1 MFRTFLS
8 WRYLRH
14 RRTNLIGIIGILVAV
29 AALIMIL
36 SIMTGFLEQTKATV
50 RGSLADIVIRP
61 LTLQHATAKHP
72 APEAETLVADVRERP
87 GVKAATP
94 QYVWGCMIARGGAE
108 AASDQ
113 RVMSDPL
120 ASDRSFVE
128 LVGIDLKTELE
139 TTELGEA
146 LSREPLYGEQVA
158 DPADPFAIPPAYH
171 SSVPNRPRA
180 LLGDSLFAS
189 FGLHRGD
196 EITVMTIVPDTKTGQ
211 IAPSNKTFVVAGS
224 FRTKD
229 NEMDMNRIY
238 VERPVLVDFLR
249 SDLAYTQVLVTL
261 NDYKRDGKRV
271 RDELQSELAAKGYI
285 WGDNKDE
292 LRTWEEFRKT
302 LLGAIENERVLMAI
316 MLSLVLLVAG
326 FTIFA
331 ILSMMVTEKRRDIGV
346 LTALGATRAGVMHV
360 FLMIAF
366 WDALLGATLGAV
378 IGTFGALEIDGIER
392 WLSGSFSHFLT
403 WITGREW
410 RVEIF
415 DRSIYYFDTIPS
427 VVEPLWVATIVLGAF
442 VCALLFA
449 AIPAWRAARLDP
461 LEALRYE

>member
-1 MFRTFLS
+1 
-8 WRYLRH
+8 
-14 RRTNLIGIIGILVAV
+14 
-29 AALIMIL
+29 
-36 SIMTGFLEQTKATV
+36 
-50 RGSLADIVIRP
+50 
-61 LTLQHATAKHP
+61 
-72 APEAETLVADVRERP
+72 
-87 GVKAATP
+87 
-94 QYVWGCMIARGGAE
+94 
-108 AASDQ
+108 
-113 RVMSDPL
+113 
-120 ASDRSFVE
+120 
-128 LVGIDLKTELE
+128 
-139 TTELGEA
+139 
-146 LSREPLYGEQVA
+146 
-158 DPADPFAIPPAYH
+158 
-171 SSVPNRPRA
+171 
-180 LLGDSLFAS
+180 
-189 FGLHRGD
+189 
-196 EITVMTIVPDTKTGQ
+196 
-211 IAPSNKTFVVAGS
+211 
-224 FRTKD
+224 
-229 NEMDMNRIY
+229 
-238 VERPVLVDFLR
+238 
-249 SDLAYTQVLVTL
+249 VLVTL

-271 RDELQSELAAKGYI
+271 RDELQAELASKGFIY
-285 WGDNKDE
+285 GERDE

-331 ILSMMVTEKRRDIGV
+331 ILSMMVSEKRRDIGV

-392 WLSGSFSHFLT
+392 WLSGSFSNFLS

-410 RVEIF
+410 KVEIF